1 MGRIRMAG
9 CLILPP
15 LILCGCGTLSLNSA
29 RCNFYAGRLEQA
41 EKNIPSGNRQDN
53 DRVLYLMERGM
64 IRQMTGKY
72 EESSQDFIDAADLLD
87 ELRTYSLSKG
97 TASLV
102 VNDNVQAFRGVPFER
117 TLLHAFT
124 AKNHLAQGHWDNA
137 AVEARRIIYS
147 LTQEMKGDYPED
159 AYSRYMAGFCLEMID
174 DFSNASLQYRKA
186 SELLQDIAIDDTTG
200 HLSLKM
206 TNEVSA
212 VTKDSPVSGKLSTP
226 WRTELICFVLSGKSP
241 SGSDILEYYRT
252 VSLSVHGEI
261 FCKGQYLGRSYPLT
275 DTVDLA
281 FTTDQ
286 IEAARKA
293 VKTVSRVAIKEGI
306 ANAVEK
312 NDEFLG
318 SLVRL
323 VLIGLLE
330 QPDLRRWETL
340 PRWLGV
346 ARVSCP
352 PDLTGFD
359 VVFKTSSGTV
369 VQTIH
374 VEKPISRR
382 RNIFV
387 SFCRDIVQESP

>member
-1 MGRIRMAG
+1 MAG

-15 LILCGCGTLSLNSA
+15 LILCGCGTLPLNSA
-29 RCNFYAGRLEQA
+29 RYNFYAGRLEQA
-41 EKNIPSGNRQDN
+41 EEDIPSGSRQNN

-64 IRQMTGKY
+64 IRQMRGKY
-72 EESSQDFIDAADLLD
+72 EESSQDFIDAADLLE

-97 TASLV
+97 TVSLV

-174 DFSNASLQYRKA
+174 DYSNASLQYRKA
-186 SELLQDIAIDDTTG
+186 GELLQDIAIDDTTG
-200 HLSLKM
+200 YLSLKT
-206 TNEVSA
+206 TNEVPA
-212 VTKDSPVSGKLSTP
+212 VTKDSTVSGKLSTP

-241 SGSDILEYYRT
+241 SGSDILECYRP
-252 VSLSVHGEI
+252 VSLPVHGEI
-261 FCKGQYLGRSYPLT
+261 FCRGQYLGRSYTLA
-275 DTVDLA
+275 DMVDLA

-293 VKTVSRVAIKEGI
+293 VKTISRVAIKEGV
-306 ANAVEK
+306 ANMIEK

-318 SLVRL
+318 NLVRL

-346 ARVSCP
+346 ARISCP

-387 SFCRDIVQESP
+387 SFCRDLVQESP